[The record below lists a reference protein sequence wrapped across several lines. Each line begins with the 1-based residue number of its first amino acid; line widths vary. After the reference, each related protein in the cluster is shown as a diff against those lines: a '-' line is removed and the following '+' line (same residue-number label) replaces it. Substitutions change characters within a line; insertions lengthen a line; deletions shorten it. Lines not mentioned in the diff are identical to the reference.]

1 MASRAFSS
9 TTRQLKQ
16 LNWAFH
22 GTTIDVSWLIQ
33 QIERSIDEVPGL
45 SARVVSAQAMY
56 GSCITP
62 WDWST
67 SSANVSSGNPHS
79 TPNRD
84 DPYHG
89 SVVLLDK
96 DGKRITSAHAYLNG
110 LVKFSKEA
118 TFKPVKLPPMP
129 GAPVIPP
136 EDAVTGKSG
145 STSGSNQGTSKKGK
159 KW

>member
-1 MASRAFSS
+1 MSCS
-9 TTRQLKQ
+9 TT
-16 LNWAFH
+16 
-22 GTTIDVSWLIQ
+22 
-33 QIERSIDEVPGL
+33 
-45 SARVVSAQAMY
+45 
-56 GSCITP
+56 
-62 WDWST
+62 
-67 SSANVSSGNPHS
+67 SANVNSGNPHP

-110 LVKFSKEA
+110 FVKFSKEA

-136 EDAVTGKSG
+136 AGVATGKSG
-145 STSGSNQGTSKKGK
+145 STFESDQSNSRK
-159 KW
+159 

>member
-9 TTRQLKQ
+9 TARQLKQ
-16 LNWAFH
+16 LNWTLH
-22 GTTIDVSWLIQ
+22 GTTVDVSWLIQ
-33 QIERSIDEVPGL
+33 QIESSIDEVPGL
-45 SARVVSAQAMY
+45 RARVASAQV
-56 GSCITP
+56 I
-62 WDWST
+62 
-67 SSANVSSGNPHS
+67 GNPHP

-96 DGKRITSAHAYLNG
+96 DGKRVTSAHAYLNG
-110 LVKFSKEA
+110 YVKFSKEA

-136 EDAVTGKSG
+136 EGVATRKSD
-145 STSGSNQGTSKKGK
+145 STSVSNQSTSEKRKK
-159 KW
+159 

>member
-9 TTRQLKQ
+9 TARQLKQ
-16 LNWAFH
+16 LTWTLH
-22 GTTIDVSWLIQ
+22 GTTVDVSWLMQ

-45 SARVVSAQAMY
+45 RARVVSAQV
-56 GSCITP
+56 I
-62 WDWST
+62 
-67 SSANVSSGNPHS
+67 GNPHP

-96 DGKRITSAHAYLNG
+96 DGKRVTSAHAYLNG
-110 LVKFSKEA
+110 YVKFSKEA

-136 EDAVTGKSG
+136 EGVATGKSDSTTLPNQ
-145 STSGSNQGTSKKGK
+145 STSEKGK
-159 KW
+159 K